1 VYGMCEYDRGKS
13 WKKPRPTMAVE
24 PYEINIYLIYNS
36 GTLIV
41 VKCTL
46 QMADFYYYHEAND
59 ANYNPKI

>member
-1 VYGMCEYDRGKS
+1 
-13 WKKPRPTMAVE
+13 MAVE